1 MAAYEQKTRA
11 TDLPVEQFLS
21 RVEHPGRV
29 EDARRVIALMEEIT
43 GEPPV
48 MWGPSIIGFGRY
60 AYTYGSGHG
69 GEASRIGLSPRKAN
83 LVVYLHG
90 MDGPLAHLLER
101 LGKHRRGAGC
111 LYLNRLR
118 DIDEMV
124 LHEMIGES
132 WAYMAQRY
140 L

>member
-1 MAAYEQKTRA
+1 MAGYEQKTRP

-21 RVEHPGRV
+21 GIEHAGRV

-60 AYTYGSGHG
+60 AYTYDSGHS
-69 GEASRIGLSPRKAN
+69 GEANRIGLSPRKAN

-90 MDGPLAHLLER
+90 MNGPLAPMLER
-101 LGKHRRGAGC
+101 LGKHRRGGGC

-118 DIDEMV
+118 DVDEAV
-124 LHEMIGES
+124 LREMIGAS
-132 WAYMAQRY
+132 WAHMAERY
-140 L
+140 P